1 MWRGFGADNE
11 PEPPAQRGYFRP
23 RISSISGVLAMTK
36 QRLFAAGKDET
47 DHPPE
52 ASAAPVP
59 AGRGHSNTRDGPPHA
74 VHPTVAGYPPS
85 SATVHPAGVGSAG
98 GGPHHIMNAHHQPIG
113 GTHQHLLSDQFGVG
127 SNGGLGAIL
136 GRCPSP
142 ARSSFGDIM
151 SFSRTAS
158 ARPSIDSQT
167 AHAIYGVYGKSNT
180 QCYAPFLVPNL

>member
-36 QRLFAAGKDET
+36 QRLFAGKDET
-47 DHPPE
+47 SEH
-52 ASAAPVP
+52 S
-59 AGRGHSNTRDGPPHA
+59 GHSM
-74 VHPTVAGYPPS
+74 VHPSQTVHPSGPVTAGYPVN
-85 SATVHPAGVGSAG
+85 TGAG
-98 GGPHHIMNAHHQPIG
+98 GTVATHHPTNHPTIG

-167 AHAIYGVYGKSNT
+167 AHAIYGVYGEFHLSLT
-180 QCYAPFLVPNL
+180 FA